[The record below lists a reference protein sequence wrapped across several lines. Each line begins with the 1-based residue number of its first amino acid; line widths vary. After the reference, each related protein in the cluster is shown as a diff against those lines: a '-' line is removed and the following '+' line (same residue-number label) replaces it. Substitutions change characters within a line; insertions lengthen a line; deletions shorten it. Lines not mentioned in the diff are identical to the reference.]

1 MGVCHLNHLQFR
13 WPLVSAHS
21 LVSRRK
27 RFKVKVLVT
36 GSAGHLGEGLMRV
49 LQANSDLD
57 ALGLDI
63 KPSDFT
69 DRLGSIDDAD
79 FVSECMADVDTVYHT
94 ATLHKPHV
102 VTNTQQD
109 FINVNVSG
117 TLTLLEAAVASGVSR
132 FVFTSTTS
140 VFGDAM
146 RPEAG
151 EPATWVTEDTKP
163 LPKNIYGV
171 TKTAAEE
178 LCHLFHRKHGLNCIV
193 LRTSRFFPEEDDDRK
208 KRENFSDTNSKAN
221 EFLYRRVELQD
232 VVDAHVKA
240 AERAIDLGFGRY
252 IISATTPFLPKDL
265 PILNT
270 NAHEI
275 VKKRVPEITDIY
287 ESLKWKMFDRIDRV
301 YINEAARIDLG
312 WHPVYDFRR
321 ILQLSQ
327 AGKAPM
333 SDLAISVGSKG
344 YHDRIFT
351 DGPYPVDV

>member
-1 MGVCHLNHLQFR
+1 M
-13 WPLVSAHS
+13 
-21 LVSRRK
+21 
-27 RFKVKVLVT
+27 KVLVT

-49 LQANSDLD
+49 LQTNPDMD
-57 ALGLDI
+57 VLGLDI
-63 KPSDFT
+63 KPSNFT
-69 DRLGSIDDAD
+69 DRLGSIDNAD
-79 FVSECMADVDTVYHT
+79 FVNQCMAGVDTVYHT

-102 VTNTQQD
+102 VTHSRQD

-117 TLTLLEAAVASGVSR
+117 TLALLEAAVTNGVR
-132 FVFTSTTS
+132 QFIFTSTTS

-151 EPATWVTEDTKP
+151 QPATWVTEDTKP

-193 LRTSRFFPEEDDDRK
+193 LRTSRFFPEEDDDWK
-208 KRENFSDTNSKAN
+208 KRENFSDKNSKAN

-232 VVDAHVKA
+232 VVDAHIKA
-240 AERAIDLGFGRY
+240 AECAVDLGFGRY
-252 IISATTPFLPKDL
+252 IISATTPFLPEDL
-265 PILNT
+265 PTLNT
-270 NAHEI
+270 NANEI
-275 VKKRVPEITDIY
+275 VRKRVPEFTDIY
-287 ESLKWKMFDRIDRV
+287 ASLEWKMFDRVDRV
-301 YINEAARIDLG
+301 YVNNAARADLG
-312 WHPVYDFRR
+312 WRPAYDFRR

-327 AGKAPM
+327 AGKTPM

-344 YHDRIFT
+344 YHDTIFT